1 MKIISFVIP
10 VYQEK
15 DNLVLMYE
23 ALQNMMTG
31 QSDQYNWDVIFV
43 NDGSPDGSGEI
54 LEQLSQKE
62 ARCRVIELSRNFGKE
77 IALSAGV
84 DYAKG
89 DAVIFLDADLQ
100 HPPDRIP
107 DMLRCW
113 EDGYEVVEM
122 VRTYTEGEPWL
133 RRLGSTLFY
142 KILKF
147 LSSTDIL
154 AKTTDFRLLDRKVV
168 QELRR
173 VEERQRMFRGIIDWL
188 GFRKVRL
195 DFEAPARKYGTPVY
209 SYSKL
214 LNLALN
220 SFISY
225 SSLPLKFIGALGV
238 GITVISGLVLFWMT
252 AVTLF
257 ADEYW
262 NITPVAFIV
271 VSNLVF
277 TGVTLSALGLMSL
290 YISKIYS
297 EVQNRPL
304 YTIRRTINI
313 DESNSFN
320 GLK

>member
-31 QSDQYNWDVIFV
+31 QSDQYDWDVIFV

-62 ARCRVIELSRNFGKE
+62 ARCRIIELSRNFGKE

-225 SSLPLKFIGALGV
+225 SSLPLKLIGVLGI

-252 AVTLF
+252 VVTLT

-262 NITPVAFIV
+262 NITPVAFIM
-271 VSNLVF
+271 VSILVF
-277 TGVTLSALGLMSL
+277 TGITLSALGLMSL

-313 DESNSFN
+313 DDSNSFSD
-320 GLK
+320 LK

>member
-31 QSDQYNWDVIFV
+31 QSDQYDWDVIFV

-62 ARCRVIELSRNFGKE
+62 ARCRIIELSRNFGKE

-225 SSLPLKFIGALGV
+225 SSLPLKLIGVLGV
-238 GITVISGLVLFWMT
+238 GIAAISGLVLFWMT

>member
-31 QSDQYNWDVIFV
+31 QSDQYDWDVIFV

-122 VRTYTEGEPWL
+122 VRTYTEAEPWL

>member
-31 QSDQYNWDVIFV
+31 QSDQYDWDVIFV

-62 ARCRVIELSRNFGKE
+62 ARCRIIELSRNFGKE

-225 SSLPLKFIGALGV
+225 SSLPLKLIGVLGI

-252 AVTLF
+252 VVTLT

-262 NITPVAFIV
+262 NITPVAFIM

>member
-1 MKIISFVIP
+1 MKTISFVIP
-10 VYQEK
+10 VYQEQ
-15 DNLVLMYE
+15 DNLLLMYE
-23 ALQNMMTG
+23 ALQYMMSG
-31 QSDQYNWDVIFV
+31 QSDQYDWEVIFV
-43 NDGSPDGSGEI
+43 NDGSPDASGEI
-54 LEQLSQKE
+54 LEKLSQK
-62 ARCRVIELSRNFGKE
+62 AAQCRVIELSRNFGKE

-122 VRTYTEGEPWL
+122 VRTYTLGEPWL

-147 LSSTDIL
+147 ISSTDIL

-168 QELRR
+168 KELRR

-195 DFEAPARKYGTPVY
+195 DFEAPARRYGTPVY
-209 SYSKL
+209 SYGKL

-225 SSLPLKFIGALGV
+225 SSLPLKLIGVLGI

-252 AVTLF
+252 VVTLT

-262 NITPVAFIV
+262 NITPVAFIM

-277 TGVTLSALGLMSL
+277 TGITLSALGLMSL

-313 DESNSFN
+313 DDSNSFSD
-320 GLK
+320 LK

>member
-1 MKIISFVIP
+1 MKTISFVIP
-10 VYQEK
+10 VYQEQ
-15 DNLVLMYE
+15 DNLVIMYE

-31 QSDQYNWDVIFV
+31 QSDQYDWDVIFV

-54 LEQLSQKE
+54 LEELSQKE
-62 ARCRVIELSRNFGKE
+62 SRCRVIELSRNFGKE

-84 DYAKG
+84 DYASG

-100 HPPDRIP
+100 HPPDRIT

-122 VRTYTEGEPWL
+122 VRTYTVGEPWL
-133 RRLGSTLFY
+133 RRVGSTLFY
-142 KILKF
+142 KILKL

-154 AKTTDFRLLDRKVV
+154 AKTTDFRLLDRKVI
-168 QELRR
+168 QALRR
-173 VEERQRMFRGIIDWL
+173 VEERQRMFRGIVDWL

-195 DFEAPARKYGTPVY
+195 DFEAPARQYGTPVY
-209 SYSKL
+209 SYGKL

-225 SSLPLKFIGALGV
+225 SSLPLKLIGVLGI
-238 GITVISGLVLFWMT
+238 GITGVSGLVLSWMT
-252 AVTLF
+252 VVTLV

-262 NITPVAFIV
+262 NITPMAFIV
-271 VSNLVF
+271 VSNLVL
-277 TGVTLSALGLMSL
+277 TGVILSALGLMSL
-290 YISKIYS
+290 YLSKIYS

-304 YTIRRTINI
+304 YTIRHTINI
-313 DESNSFN
+313 DESHHFN
-320 GLK
+320 GPQ

>member
-23 ALQNMMTG
+23 ALQYMMSG
-31 QSDQYNWDVIFV
+31 QSDQYDWEVIFV

-54 LEQLSQKE
+54 LEKLSQKE

>member
-23 ALQNMMTG
+23 ALQNMMMG
-31 QSDQYNWDVIFV
+31 QSDQYDWDVIFV

-89 DAVIFLDADLQ
+89 DAVIFLDADFQ

>member
-31 QSDQYNWDVIFV
+31 QSDQYDWDVIFV

-89 DAVIFLDADLQ
+89 DAVIFLDADFQ

-107 DMLRCW
+107 DMLRFW

>member
-31 QSDQYNWDVIFV
+31 QSDQYDWDVIFV

-122 VRTYTEGEPWL
+122 VRTYTVGEPWL

>member
-1 MKIISFVIP
+1 MKTISFVIP
-10 VYQEK
+10 VYQEQ
-15 DNLVLMYE
+15 DNLLLMYE
-23 ALQNMMTG
+23 ALQYMMSG
-31 QSDQYNWDVIFV
+31 QSDQYDWEVIFV
-43 NDGSPDGSGEI
+43 NDGSPDASGEI
-54 LEQLSQKE
+54 LEKLSQK
-62 ARCRVIELSRNFGKE
+62 AAQCRVIELSRNFGKE

-122 VRTYTEGEPWL
+122 VRTYTLGEPWL

-147 LSSTDIL
+147 ISSTDIL

-168 QELRR
+168 KELRR

-195 DFEAPARKYGTPVY
+195 DFEAPARRYGTPVY
-209 SYSKL
+209 SYGKL

-225 SSLPLKFIGALGV
+225 SSLPLKLIGVLGI

-252 AVTLF
+252 VVTLT

-262 NITPVAFIV
+262 NITPVAFIM
-271 VSNLVF
+271 VSILVF
-277 TGVTLSALGLMSL
+277 TGITLSALGLMSL

-313 DESNSFN
+313 DDSNSFSD
-320 GLK
+320 LK

>member
-1 MKIISFVIP
+1 MKTISFVIP
-10 VYQEK
+10 VYQEQ
-15 DNLVLMYE
+15 DNLLLMYE
-23 ALQNMMTG
+23 ALQYMMSG
-31 QSDQYNWDVIFV
+31 QSDQYDWEVIFV

-54 LEQLSQKE
+54 LEKLSQKE

-147 LSSTDIL
+147 ISSTDIL

-188 GFRKVRL
+188 GFRKIRL

-209 SYSKL
+209 SYGKL

-225 SSLPLKFIGALGV
+225 SSLPLKLIGVLGI

-252 AVTLF
+252 AVTLI

>member
-23 ALQNMMTG
+23 ALQYMMSG
-31 QSDQYNWDVIFV
+31 QSDQYDWEVIFV

-54 LEQLSQKE
+54 LEKLSQKE

-100 HPPDRIP
+100 HPPARIP

-122 VRTYTEGEPWL
+122 VRTYTLGEPWL

-147 LSSTDIL
+147 ISSTDIL

-168 QELRR
+168 KELRR

-195 DFEAPARKYGTPVY
+195 DFEAPARRYGTPVY
-209 SYSKL
+209 SYGKL

>member
-31 QSDQYNWDVIFV
+31 QSDQYDWDVIFV

-188 GFRKVRL
+188 GFRKIRL

-225 SSLPLKFIGALGV
+225 SSLPLKLIGVLGI

-252 AVTLF
+252 AVTLI

-262 NITPVAFIV
+262 NITPVAFIM

-313 DESNSFN
+313 DESNSFSD
-320 GLK
+320 LK

>member
-31 QSDQYNWDVIFV
+31 QSDQYDWDVIFV

>member
-31 QSDQYNWDVIFV
+31 QSDQYDWDVIFV

-54 LEQLSQKE
+54 LEKLSQKE

-168 QELRR
+168 HELRR

>member
-1 MKIISFVIP
+1 M
-10 VYQEK
+10 
-15 DNLVLMYE
+15 
-23 ALQNMMTG
+23 
-31 QSDQYNWDVIFV
+31 
-43 NDGSPDGSGEI
+43 
-54 LEQLSQKE
+54 
-62 ARCRVIELSRNFGKE
+62 
-77 IALSAGV
+77 
-84 DYAKG
+84 
-89 DAVIFLDADLQ
+89 
-100 HPPDRIP
+100 
-107 DMLRCW
+107 
-113 EDGYEVVEM
+113 
-122 VRTYTEGEPWL
+122 
-133 RRLGSTLFY
+133 
-142 KILKF
+142 
-147 LSSTDIL
+147 
-154 AKTTDFRLLDRKVV
+154 
-168 QELRR
+168 
-173 VEERQRMFRGIIDWL
+173 
-188 GFRKVRL
+188 
-195 DFEAPARKYGTPVY
+195 DFEAPARRYGTPVY

-313 DESNSFN
+313 DESNSFSD
-320 GLK
+320 LK

>member
-1 MKIISFVIP
+1 MKTISFVIP
-10 VYQEK
+10 VYQEQ
-15 DNLVLMYE
+15 DNLLLMYE
-23 ALQNMMTG
+23 ALQYMMSG
-31 QSDQYNWDVIFV
+31 QSDQYDWEVIFV
-43 NDGSPDGSGEI
+43 NDGSPDASGEI
-54 LEQLSQKE
+54 LEKLSQKE
-62 ARCRVIELSRNFGKE
+62 AQCRVIELSRNFGKE

-225 SSLPLKFIGALGV
+225 SSLPLKLIGVLGV
-238 GITVISGLVLFWMT
+238 GIAAISGLVLFWMT